1 MDSHKEQ
8 NSAQTPFW
16 IEGIDYYTVHQKYW
30 TGVFLLGLR
39 WKTFGSFH
47 FLSHIWLEA
56 SLAWISWSLPSMF
69 PNFMEGGVI
78 LVKVSSVGGAINF
91 PYILVLMLIFWLC
104 GVSSRRDLAHPF
116 FQSTVST
123 VQQQY
128 ITLLLTENTLGDHK
142 DSHPYCAQPS
152 TRLLHPYLE

>member
-1 MDSHKEQ
+1 MLTVCRSLIWH
-8 NSAQTPFW
+8 T
-16 IEGIDYYTVHQKYW
+16 GIAERW
-30 TGVFLLGLR
+30 FLTSIKNTYETSLL
-39 WKTFGSFH
+39 KT
-47 FLSHIWLEA
+47 
-56 SLAWISWSLPSMF
+56 SLPCAQLI
-69 PNFMEGGVI
+69 P
-78 LVKVSSVGGAINF
+78 VGGAINF